1 MGMRKFAMMV
11 TVAGGL
17 MAAGPVDAQS
27 TAASLD
33 ARMTQVEKR
42 LNTVERAVSRQN
54 GGATMV
60 QPEIG
65 PPDATTSAAGTPA
78 SAPLAD
84 LTARIASVEGEVSGL
99 TNRVETAEHRLQ
111 QLEADFAAY
120 KKDTDARLR
129 ALEDGRSANPGPNV
143 SAGPVDTPAPSKPT
157 KPVATTPKPADIDAD
172 PARADRVAAVP
183 KPTGAD
189 APDKATYAYN
199 YGYRLWKAQLYPEA
213 EGQLEKY
220 GTRFPKH
227 RLVSRAQNVLGLV
240 YLDDGK
246 AREAAQIFYENYSK
260 LPDGD
265 RAPDSLLNL
274 ARALTALKRPAPDVC
289 QVYKELGDVY
299 GDKLSAAQK
308 AEADKGRA
316 TYKCK

>member
-1 MGMRKFAMMV
+1 MMV
-11 TVAGGL
+11 TIAGGL
-17 MAAGPVDAQS
+17 IAAGPVDAQS
-27 TAASLD
+27 SAPSLD
-33 ARMTQVEKR
+33 TRMTQVEKR
-42 LNTVERAVSRQN
+42 LNTVERVVSRQN
-54 GGATMV
+54 GGTPLV

-65 PPDATTSAAGTPA
+65 PPDASTSAAGTPA

-84 LTARIASVEGEVSGL
+84 LQARIASVESEVSGL

-111 QLEADFAAY
+111 QLEGDFAAF
-120 KKDTDARLR
+120 KKDTDARLK
-129 ALEDGRSANPGPNV
+129 ALEGGRATNDAPAALIDGPASARP
-143 SAGPVDTPAPSKPT
+143 PVAAKPT
-157 KPVATTPKPADIDAD
+157 PTPVPAAD

-189 APDKATYAYN
+189 APDKGTFAYN
-199 YGYRLWKAQLYPEA
+199 YGYRLWKAELYPEA
-213 EGQLEKY
+213 EAQLEKF

-227 RLVSRAQNVLGLV
+227 RLVSRAQNVLGLI
-240 YLDDGK
+240 YLDDNRAK
-246 AREAAQIFYENYSK
+246 DAAQIFYENYSK
-260 LPDGD
+260 APDGD

-274 ARALTALKRPAPDVC
+274 AKSLIVMKRPAADIC

-316 TYKCK
+316 TYKCR

>member
-1 MGMRKFAMMV
+1 MRKFAMMALIV
-11 TVAGGL
+11 GGL
-17 MAAGPVDAQS
+17 SVAGPVDAQS
-27 TAASLD
+27 SGQSLD

-42 LNTVERAVSRQN
+42 LNTVERVISRQN
-54 GGATMV
+54 GGAPMV

-65 PPDATTSAAGTPA
+65 PPDATVSAAGTPA

-84 LTARIASVEGEVSGL
+84 LQARVASVEGELSGL
-99 TNRVETAEHRLQ
+99 TNRVETAEYRLR

-120 KKDTDARLR
+120 KKDTDARLT
-129 ALEDGRSANPGPNV
+129 ALENGKNAAPIAV
-143 SAGPVDTPAPSKPT
+143 TETPAPAKPT
-157 KPVATTPKPADIDAD
+157 KPATTTPKPGPTPATDAD
-172 PARADRVAAVP
+172 PDRAARVAAVP

-189 APDKATYAYN
+189 APDKGTYAYN

-213 EGQLEKY
+213 EGQLEKFA
-220 GTRFPKH
+220 TRFPKH
-227 RLVSRAQNVLGLV
+227 RLTSRAQNVLGLI
-240 YLDDGK
+240 YLDDDK

-274 ARALTALKRPAPDVC
+274 AKSLIVMKRPAGDIC

-299 GDKLSAAQK
+299 GDKLNTAQK

-316 TYKCK
+316 TYKCR

>member
-1 MGMRKFAMMV
+1 MMV
-11 TVAGGL
+11 TIAGGL
-17 MAAGPVDAQS
+17 IAAGPVAAQS
-27 TAASLD
+27 SGASLD

-54 GGATMV
+54 GGGTLV

-65 PPDATTSAAGTPA
+65 PPDAAVSAAGAPA

-84 LTARIASVEGEVSGL
+84 LQARIASVEGEVTGL

-111 QLEADFAAY
+111 LLEADFAAY
-120 KKDTDARLR
+120 KKDTDARLK
-129 ALEDGRSANPGPNV
+129 ALESGPSTGGAPVASTDG
-143 SAGPVDTPAPSKPT
+143 PAPAKPAKPVVT
-157 KPVATTPKPADIDAD
+157 KPVPAPEPAAD
-172 PARADRVAAVP
+172 PDRADRVAAVP

-213 EGQLEKY
+213 EAQLEKY

-240 YLDDGK
+240 YLDDNRAK
-246 AREAAQIFYENYSK
+246 DAAQIFYENYSK

-274 ARALTALKRPAPDVC
+274 AKALIVMKRPGPDIC

>member
-1 MGMRKFAMMV
+1 MREFAMMA
-11 TVAGGL
+11 TIAGGL
-17 MAAGPVDAQS
+17 IAAGPVDAQS
-27 TAASLD
+27 SAPSLD

-42 LNTVERAVSRQN
+42 LNTVERVVSRQN
-54 GGATMV
+54 GGGPLV

-65 PPDATTSAAGTPA
+65 PPDAATSAAGTPA

-84 LTARIASVEGEVSGL
+84 LQARIASVEGEVSGL

-111 QLEADFAAY
+111 QLEGDFAAF

-129 ALEDGRSANPGPNV
+129 ALEGSRATNDAPAAVIDGPA
-143 SAGPVDTPAPSKPT
+143 PVRPTKPLTAKPIPTPAP
-157 KPVATTPKPADIDAD
+157 AAD

-189 APDKATYAYN
+189 APDKGTFAYN
-199 YGYRLWKAQLYPEA
+199 YGYRLWKAELYPEA
-213 EGQLEKY
+213 EAQLEKF

-227 RLVSRAQNVLGLV
+227 RLVSRAQNVLGLI
-240 YLDDGK
+240 YLDDNRAK
-246 AREAAQIFYENYSK
+246 DAAQIFYENYSK
-260 LPDGD
+260 APDGD

-274 ARALTALKRPAPDVC
+274 AKSLIVMKRPAADIC

-316 TYKCK
+316 AYKCR

>member
-1 MGMRKFAMMV
+1 MRKFAMMV
-11 TVAGGL
+11 TIAGGL
-17 MAAGPVDAQS
+17 IAAGPVDAQS
-27 TAASLD
+27 AASSLEG
-33 ARMTQVEKR
+33 RMTQVEKR
-42 LNTVERAVSRQN
+42 LNTVERVVSRQS
-54 GGATMV
+54 GGVPLV

-84 LTARIASVEGEVSGL
+84 LQARIASVEGEVSGL

-120 KKDTDARLR
+120 KRDTDARLK
-129 ALEDGRSANPGPNV
+129 ALEGGATNSA
-143 SAGPVDTPAPSKPT
+143 PVAVIDAPAPAKPT
-157 KPVATTPKPADIDAD
+157 KPVVAAPQPTSAPAAE
-172 PARADRVAAVP
+172 PGRAERVAAVP

-189 APDKATYAYN
+189 APDKGTYAYN
-199 YGYRLWKAQLYPEA
+199 YGFRLWKANLLPEA
-213 EGQLEKY
+213 EAQLEKY
-220 GTRFPKH
+220 STRFPKH
-227 RLVSRAQNVLGLV
+227 RLTSRAQNVLGLI
-240 YLDDGK
+240 YLDDNRAK
-246 AREAAQIFYENYSK
+246 DAAQIFYENYSK

-274 ARALTALKRPAPDVC
+274 AKSLIVMKRPAGDIC

-299 GDKLSAAQK
+299 GDKLNAAQT
-308 AEADKGRA
+308 AEATKGRA

>member
-1 MGMRKFAMMV
+1 MRKFAMMV
-11 TVAGGL
+11 TIAGGL
-17 MAAGPVDAQS
+17 AMAGPVDAQS
-27 TAASLD
+27 SGPSLD
-33 ARMTQVEKR
+33 QRMTQVEKR
-42 LNTVERAVSRQN
+42 LNTVERVIARTN
-54 GGATMV
+54 GGAPMV

-65 PPDATTSAAGTPA
+65 PPDASTSAAGTPA

-120 KKDTDARLR
+120 RKDTDARLK
-129 ALEDGRSANPGPNV
+129 ALEDGKNAAPIAV
-143 SAGPVDTPAPSKPT
+143 TETPAPAKPT
-157 KPVATTPKPADIDAD
+157 KPATTPPTKPAAAADAD
-172 PARADRVAAVP
+172 PDRTDRVAAVP

-189 APDKATYAYN
+189 APDKGTYAYN

-213 EGQLEKY
+213 EGQLEKFAA
-220 GTRFPKH
+220 RFPKH
-227 RLVSRAQNVLGLV
+227 RLVSRAQNVLGLI

-274 ARALTALKRPAPDVC
+274 AKALTALKRPAPDIC

-308 AEADKGRA
+308 AEADKGRG

>member
-1 MGMRKFAMMV
+1 MRKFAMMV
-11 TVAGGL
+11 TMAGGL
-17 MAAGPVDAQS
+17 LAAGPAAAQS
-27 TAASLD
+27 ASAALD
-33 ARMTQVEKR
+33 ARVTSVEKR
-42 LNTVERAVSRQN
+42 LNTVERVISRQS
-54 GGATMV
+54 GGTAMV

-65 PPDATTSAAGTPA
+65 PPDTTVSAAGTPA

-84 LTARIASVEGEVSGL
+84 LTARIASVESETSGL

-111 QLEADFAAY
+111 QLAADFAAY
-120 KKDTDARLR
+120 KKDTDARLK
-129 ALEDGRSANPGPNV
+129 ALEDGRATAPT
-143 SAGPVDTPAPSKPT
+143 AAAPVTTDTPASVKPSKPA
-157 KPVATTPKPADIDAD
+157 ATVTQPEPADTGAD

-189 APDKATYAYN
+189 AADKGAYAYN

-213 EGQLEKY
+213 EAQLEKY
-220 GTRFPKH
+220 ATRFPKH
-227 RLVSRAQNVLGLV
+227 RLTSRAQNVLGLV
-240 YLDDGK
+240 YLDDNRPK
-246 AREAAQIFYENYSK
+246 DAAQIFYQNYSK

-274 ARALTALKRPAPDVC
+274 AKALTVMKRPATDVC

-299 GDKLSAAQK
+299 GDKLGTAQK
-308 AEADKGRA
+308 AEADRGRA

>member
-1 MGMRKFAMMV
+1 MRKVAMMV
-11 TVAGGL
+11 AIAGGL
-17 MAAGPVDAQS
+17 IASGPVDAQS
-27 TAASLD
+27 TGASLD
-33 ARMTQVEKR
+33 ARVTMVEKR
-42 LNTVERAVSRQN
+42 LNTVERAVSRQT
-54 GGATMV
+54 GGTPMV

-65 PPDATTSAAGTPA
+65 PPDAATSAAGTPA

-111 QLEADFAAY
+111 QLEADFAAF
-120 KKDTDARLR
+120 KKDTDARLK
-129 ALEDGRSANPGPNV
+129 ALEGGGATTP
-143 SAGPVDTPAPSKPT
+143 PVLATDPPQPVKPT
-157 KPVATTPKPADIDAD
+157 KPAASTPPAPAAD
-172 PARADRVAAVP
+172 PDRASRVAAVP
-183 KPTGAD
+183 KPTGVD
-189 APDKATYAYN
+189 APDKGTYAYN

-213 EGQLEKY
+213 EAQLEKY
-220 GTRFPKH
+220 ATRFPKH
-227 RLVSRAQNVLGLV
+227 RLQSRAQNVLGLI
-240 YLDDGK
+240 YLDDNRAK
-246 AREAAQIFYENYSK
+246 DAAQIFYENYSK

-274 ARALTALKRPAPDVC
+274 AKALIVMKRPGPDVC

>member
-1 MGMRKFAMMV
+1 MRNLVMTVM
-11 TVAGGL
+11 VAG
-17 MAAGPVDAQS
+17 MAVAVPVGAQAQS
-27 TAASLD
+27 LSLD
-33 ARMTQVEKR
+33 ARVGQVEKR
-42 LNTVERAVSRQN
+42 LNTVERVLSRQN
-54 GGATMV
+54 GGGPLV

-65 PPDATTSAAGTPA
+65 PPDAATTAAGTPA
-78 SAPLAD
+78 SAPLTD
-84 LTARIASVEGEVSGL
+84 LQARVAAVESSTASL

-111 QLEADFAAY
+111 GLEADFAAY
-120 KKDTDARLR
+120 KRATDARLKS
-129 ALEDGRSANPGPNV
+129 LEEGRTSGP
-143 SAGPVDTPAPSKPT
+143 AGGDVADETPARPG
-157 KPVATTPKPADIDAD
+157 KPVVATPKPTPATDS
-172 PARADRVAAVP
+172 ARAERVAAVP

-189 APDKATYAYN
+189 APDKATYTYN
-199 YGYRLWKAQLYPEA
+199 YGYRLWKAGLYPEA
-213 EGQLEKY
+213 EAQLEKY

-240 YLDDGK
+240 YLDDDRAK
-246 AREAAQIFYENYSK
+246 DAAQVFYENYSK

-274 ARALTALKRPAPDVC
+274 ARSLAALKRPGPDIC

-299 GDKLSAAQK
+299 GDKLSAPQR

>member
-1 MGMRKFAMMV
+1 MRKFAMMV
-11 TVAGGL
+11 AIAGGL
-17 MAAGPVDAQS
+17 IAAAPAGAQS
-27 TAASLD
+27 SAPSLD

-42 LNTVERAVSRQN
+42 LNTVERIVSRQN
-54 GGATMV
+54 GGAPMV

-65 PPDATTSAAGTPA
+65 PPDATTGAVGTPA
-78 SAPLAD
+78 SAPLTD
-84 LTARIASVEGEVSGL
+84 LQARVASVESAVSGL

-111 QLEADFAAY
+111 LLEADFAAF
-120 KKDTDARLR
+120 KKDIDARLKT
-129 ALEDGRSANPGPNV
+129 LEGNA
-143 SAGPVDTPAPSKPT
+143 AGPAAAPNDTPVPPAKPA
-157 KPVATTPKPADIDAD
+157 KPVATTSRPASAPADTD
-172 PARADRVAAVP
+172 PGRADRVAAVP

-189 APDKATYAYN
+189 APDKGAYSYN

-213 EGQLEKY
+213 EAQLEKFA
-220 GTRFPKH
+220 TRFPRH
-227 RLVSRAQNVLGLV
+227 RLTSRAQNVLGLV

-246 AREAAQIFYENYSK
+246 PREAAQIFYENYSK

-274 ARALTALKRPAPDVC
+274 AKALIVMKRPGADIC

-299 GDKLSAAQK
+299 GDKLNAAQR

>member
-1 MGMRKFAMMV
+1 MRKFAMMV
-11 TVAGGL
+11 AIAGGL
-17 MAAGPVDAQS
+17 IATGPVDAQS
-27 TAASLD
+27 AAPSLD
-33 ARMTQVEKR
+33 SRMTQVEKR

-54 GGATMV
+54 GGAPLV

-84 LTARIASVEGEVSGL
+84 LQARIASVEREVSGL

-111 QLEADFAAY
+111 QLDADFAAY
-120 KKDTDARLR
+120 KKDTDARLK
-129 ALEDGRSANPGPNV
+129 ALEGGGATNAAPAALNDG
-143 SAGPVDTPAPSKPT
+143 PAPVKPT
-157 KPVATTPKPADIDAD
+157 KPIVAKPTPTPDPAPD
-172 PARADRVAAVP
+172 PARADRLAAVP

-189 APDKATYAYN
+189 APDKGTYAYN

-213 EGQLEKY
+213 EAQLEKY
-220 GTRFPKH
+220 NTRFPKH
-227 RLVSRAQNVLGLV
+227 RLASRAQNVLGLI
-240 YLDDGK
+240 YLDDDRPK
-246 AREAAQIFYENYSK
+246 DAAQIFYENYSK
-260 LPDGD
+260 APDGD

-274 ARALTALKRPAPDVC
+274 AKSLTVMKRPAADVC

-299 GDKLSAAQK
+299 GDKLSAGQK

>member
-1 MGMRKFAMMV
+1 MMV
-11 TVAGGL
+11 TIAGGL
-17 MAAGPVDAQS
+17 IAAGPVAAQS
-27 TAASLD
+27 SGASLD

-42 LNTVERAVSRQN
+42 LNTVERVIARTN
-54 GGATMV
+54 GGPLV

-65 PPDATTSAAGTPA
+65 PPDTTTSAAGTPA

-84 LTARIASVEGEVSGL
+84 LTARLSSIESAVSGL
-99 TNRVETAEHRLQ
+99 TNRVETAEYRLR

-120 KKDTDARLR
+120 KKDTDARLK
-129 ALEDGRSANPGPNV
+129 ALEDGRATP
-143 SAGPVDTPAPSKPT
+143 PVAVTDTPAPTKPT
-157 KPVATTPKPADIDAD
+157 KPATTTPTPKPATTDDGD
-172 PARADRVAAVP
+172 PDRAAKVAAVP

-199 YGYRLWKAQLYPEA
+199 YGYRLWKAGLYPEA
-213 EGQLEKY
+213 EAQLEKY
-220 GTRFPKH
+220 ATRFPKH

-240 YLDDGK
+240 YLDDNK

-274 ARALTALKRPAPDVC
+274 AKSLTVMKRPPADIC

-299 GDKLSAAQK
+299 GDKLSAPQK

>member
-1 MGMRKFAMMV
+1 MRKFAMMMAI
-11 TVAGGL
+11 AGGL
-17 MAAGPVDAQS
+17 VAAGPVDAQS
-27 TAASLD
+27 AGPSLD

-42 LNTVERAVSRQN
+42 LNTVERVISRQT
-54 GGATMV
+54 GGTPMV

-65 PPDATTSAAGTPA
+65 PPDAAVSSEGTPA

-111 QLEADFAAY
+111 LLEADFAAF
-120 KKDTDARLR
+120 KRDTDARLK
-129 ALEDGRSANPGPNV
+129 ALEGAGAPPPVAANDAPP
-143 SAGPVDTPAPSKPT
+143 PVRPTRPA
-157 KPVATTPKPADIDAD
+157 ATTPQPAPTAD
-172 PARADRVAAVP
+172 PDRAGRVAAVP
-183 KPTGAD
+183 KPTGVD
-189 APDKATYAYN
+189 APDKGTYAYN

-213 EGQLEKY
+213 EAQLEKY
-220 GTRFPKH
+220 ATRYPKH
-227 RLVSRAQNVLGLV
+227 RLTSRAQNVLGLI
-240 YLDDGK
+240 YLDDDRPK
-246 AREAAQIFYENYSK
+246 DAAQIFYENYSK

-274 ARALTALKRPAPDVC
+274 AKSLIVMKRPAADIC

-299 GDKLSAAQK
+299 GDKLNTAQT
-308 AEADKGRA
+308 AEAAKGRA